1 MSCDGVLVCSG
12 GYKQSGSLLC
22 RLCCLK
28 ATPSCR
34 YHCVCT
40 LSTSTPTSFLQATH
54 SSHSVVAAVNQW
66 IIILVAMKRLACCG
80 MSMPALVCSTVHTT
94 FKRSELPGV
103 GEHIADNVL
112 HEELVECNFI
122 NPLRPGDLMGSLAVT
137 TINASAANATRSTTI
152 NATTAAAS
160 TATTSAANAIATIN
174 AASAGTAA
182 ATTATA
188 AIDGVETHVN
198 GVLERVKVKTVGIK
212 NMDVR
217 ELKGV
222 PLPRALFNTKN
233 LKTKQ

>member
-1 MSCDGVLVCSG
+1 MSCDCVSLCSG

-54 SSHSVVAAVNQW
+54 SSRSVVAAIHQW
-66 IIILVAMKRLACCG
+66 MIKLVAMKRLACCSI
-80 MSMPALVCSTVHTT
+80 SMPALVCSTVHTT
-94 FKRSELPGV
+94 FKRSALPGV
-103 GEHIADNVL
+103 GEHIADNVIASSPHYCSQQQVL
-112 HEELVECNFI
+112 HE
-122 NPLRPGDLMGSLAVT
+122 DAVT